1 MSDPSA
7 PHDPDRHGDQP
18 GNPAAPIDAEPQAE
32 VDPADG
38 ATIPPRRDG
47 DDGGDAFNDAPAAA
61 SSPSRHRPASYE
73 PASLRHVDWA
83 AAFPF
88 VHLFRGFRVA
98 VHPSKLI
105 LALAAVLLLYTGG
118 RILDGLWS
126 NDSQAFPGEPA
137 AFDAF
142 VTGAVPPAGRREPAG
157 FDLASG
163 AGSPDR
169 FAAVRRRA
177 REQQLA
183 DYDAVRAR
191 VARVRN
197 ADVEQIDLGDVK
209 DQVQKDRD
217 ALVTAADAAYQA
229 DLDRVNA
236 GPDAGRAEARDLALQ
251 RRDNAIRTAYAAAAG
266 RWRDVTAVRGRGLFI
281 EFYEY
286 EVAQLEAGL
295 GGLLRLD
302 AATTFSGL
310 YRALYVGP
318 LWGFSQHPLYF
329 SLFSLWL
336 LVLAAVFGGAI
347 TRVAAVQVA
356 RDEKI
361 SLRSALRFST
371 AKFVSFLSAP
381 LIPVLIIA
389 AVGLA
394 IAAAGAL
401 GNIPWLG
408 EIVISV
414 AFVLALLGG
423 FLIALVLIGLVGG
436 FTMMYP
442 TVAAEGTDSFD
453 AISRSFSYLFAKPW
467 RMAFLAVVGGA
478 YAAVT
483 YLFVRLFLWLVL
495 VCSHTAAGLFIFR
508 EAGGKQNLLSAL
520 WPSPPSFSR
529 LSYDV
534 DFINLTGVQSA
545 AAGILSFWV
554 YLVVALLA
562 AYAVS
567 LYFSLG
573 TIVYFLMRREVDA
586 TELEEVYLDPHD
598 EEYGAYTDVPDA
610 ENSPAPV
617 EPTPVA

>member
-1 MSDPSA
+1 MSDPISNGA
-7 PHDPDRHGDQP
+7 DATEPTEPTDHDASPS
-18 GNPAAPIDAEPQAE
+18 

-47 DDGGDAFNDAPAAA
+47 EDGDAFSDDDGPATTAA
-61 SSPSRHRPASYE
+61 GPARYRPASYE
-73 PASLRHVDWA
+73 PVSLRHVDWA

-88 VHLFRGFRVA
+88 VHLFKGFRVA

-118 RILDGLWS
+118 RALDGVWL
-126 NDSQAFPGEPA
+126 NDAQAFPNEPA
-137 AFDAF
+137 TFDRF
-142 VTGAVPPAGRREPAG
+142 VGGAAAPAGRREPAG
-157 FDLASG
+157 LDLVSG
-163 AGSPDR
+163 AGSPAR
-169 FAAVRRRA
+169 FADVRRRA
-177 REQQLA
+177 LEQQAA
-183 DYDAVRAR
+183 DYDAVRAG
-191 VARVRN
+191 VARQRGVD
-197 ADVEQIDLGDVK
+197 ASQVGLGEVK
-209 DQVQKDRD
+209 DQIQKDRD
-217 ALVTAADAAYQA
+217 AAAAAADRAYRLELDRIAATGGAADA
-229 DLDRVNA
+229 R
-236 GPDAGRAEARDLALQ
+236 REAAAR
-251 RRDNAIRTAYAAAAG
+251 RRDDAVRAAYAAAAQ
-266 RWRDVTAVRGRGLFI
+266 RWRDVTRIRGRGLFI

-286 EVAQLEAGL
+286 EVAHVERGL
-295 GGLLRLD
+295 TGLLRLD
-302 AATTFSGL
+302 LPATFDGL

-329 SLFSLWL
+329 ALLSLWIII
-336 LVLAAVFGGAI
+336 LAAVFGGAI

-356 RDEKI
+356 RDEKL

-371 AKFVSFLSAP
+371 GKFVSFVSAP

-401 GNIPWLG
+401 GNIPWFG
-408 EIVISV
+408 ELFVSL
-414 AFVLALLGG
+414 AFVFALLGG
-423 FLIALVLIGLVGG
+423 FLIALVLVGLVGG

-467 RMAFLAVVGGA
+467 RLGFFAVVAAA
-478 YAAVT
+478 YAAAT

-508 EAGGKQNLLSAL
+508 DAGGRTNLLSAL
-520 WPSPPSFSR
+520 WPSPPSFTR
-529 LSYDV
+529 LSYDI
-534 DFINLTGVQSA
+534 DFINLSGVQSL
-545 AAGILSFWV
+545 AAGILAFWI
-554 YLVVALLA
+554 YLIVALLA

-610 ENSPAPV
+610 TDSPAPV
-617 EPTPVA
+617 EPTPV